1 MKYISAGGLP
11 IDLGQRQNI
20 ALDALNR
27 SLNSGYTREY
37 QTMIKRYFN
46 SMTQIEIQKN
56 EEIIP

>member
-1 MKYISAGGLP
+1 MKYISPGGLP

-37 QTMIKRYFN
+37 QTMIRRYFN
-46 SMTQIEIQKN
+46 SMTQIEIQNN
-56 EEIIP
+56 E